1 MITVSDFYKDKF
13 GCKVYKLS
21 LDASCTCPNRD
32 GTKGSGGC
40 IFCSARGSGDFA
52 ADREKSITE
61 QLEEAKCRVESKLK
75 GKSGRTDGKYIAY
88 FQNFTNTYGNADR
101 LEKLYREAIAHSEK
115 TGVVGLAI
123 ATRPDC
129 LSDDMISRIARLC
142 EQTFVTVELGLQTAN
157 DNTATL
163 INRCYQTIEYDAAVK
178 KLHEA
183 SCGKI
188 HVVTHVIFGLPTE
201 SENNMLETVRHVVK
215 AGSDGIKF
223 TVLHVLKGTKLFEL
237 YQKGEI
243 KCLSKDEYFDLL
255 YKAIQILPKNI
266 VIHRLT
272 GDGDK
277 KILVAPLWTANKR
290 QVRNEMSAYFRRLE
304 ASQSNIES
312 PSS

>member
-88 FQNFTNTYGNADR
+88 FQNFTNSYGNADR

-129 LSDDMISRIARLC
+129 LSDDMISRIAQLC

-163 INRCYQTIEYDAAVK
+163 INRCYPTIEYDAAVK

-201 SENNMLETVRHVVK
+201 SENDMLETVRHVVK

-223 TVLHVLKGTKLFEL
+223 TVLHVLKGTKLFKL